1 MKKNILLLA
10 ILLISSF
17 AVINAQ
23 QITFE
28 DGTTVNVNHASFD
41 YQSIRRASAGIMVN
55 LDGLAGDKYAM
66 VSYLMPEKFHLA
78 ANLGFSSLNLEGTIF
93 FTGKTKQRDRSFSV
107 KYESG
112 GYNTIKRY
120 VLKHPVEKRKE
131 VGVYL
136 AVNDYGHL
144 INDPTWEP
152 MDYPFTKQ
160 TTLYLGVATVNY
172 WHANVNV
179 DDNFMRRGQYIGRTI
194 FTPFMTFAN
203 EVDTVGF
210 TKADIPRYGARI
222 MYELSNSIG
231 ALGTKIRGRTNLML
245 RAGFEAAV
253 AENKNFTGS
262 VILGFGLVYNFA
274 EGNH

>member
-1 MKKNILLLA
+1 MRRNILLLFTM
-10 ILLISSF
+10 LLTSTSIT
-17 AVINAQ
+17 AQ

-28 DGTTVNVNHASFD
+28 DGTTVNVNHASFN
-41 YQSIRRASAGIMVN
+41 YQSIRRASAGIMVD

-93 FTGKTKQRDRSFSV
+93 FTGKTKQRNRSFSV

-144 INDPTWEP
+144 INDPTWETV
-152 MDYPFTKQ
+152 DYPFTKQ
-160 TTLYLGVATVNY
+160 TTLYLGIATVNY

-179 DDNFMRRGQYIGRTI
+179 EDNFMRRGQFIGRTI
-194 FTPFMTFAN
+194 FAPFVTFGN
-203 EVDTVGF
+203 EVDTVGY
-210 TKADIPRYGARI
+210 TEADIPRYGARI
-222 MYELSNSIG
+222 VYELSNSIG
-231 ALGTKIRGRTNLML
+231 LLGAKIRGRTNLMF
-245 RAGFEAAV
+245 RGGFEAAV
-253 AENKNFTGS
+253 DKNKNFTGS
-262 VILGFGLVYNFA
+262 IILGFGLVYNFA
-274 EGNH
+274 EGNN